1 VSSLST
7 TSGLGRYAALF
18 RAPSVRQVVLAGLLA
33 RLPLGMVPL
42 GTVLLVR
49 NAGHSYAVVG
59 GVVAALSVAIAAAAP
74 FVGRLV
80 DRVGQARVLIP
91 LALLFPSFL
100 GLLVWFSR
108 DHASALV
115 LVVLAAA
122 TGAMLPPVGACIR
135 TLWPSMLPAQGLR
148 ETAYALEAWLQE
160 LAFVVGPVLVGGI
173 AAGASASVAMLAAGA
188 FGLVGTLWFSL
199 TPPVQA
205 VRGHRNATKPTRAG
219 ALGSSGVRTVIL
231 ACIALG
237 CAFGVV
243 EVTMPAFAEIHATR
257 AEGGFAL
264 ACFAAGSLIGGLW
277 SGTRPAPLRPELR
290 FAFMLG
296 ALGVLLLPP
305 LLAPSLAVVCVLM
318 VVAGIPIAPAFAS
331 SYGLVDRLAVPG
343 TTTEAFS
350 WLSTAIVTGV
360 SLGTAVGGLV
370 IEHAGVT
377 WALALAAPCAL
388 AAALTVLA
396 LRASLAPVPRAAT

>member
-1 VSSLST
+1 
-7 TSGLGRYAALF
+7 
-18 RAPSVRQVVLAGLLA
+18 
-33 RLPLGMVPL
+33 
-42 GTVLLVR
+42 
-49 NAGHSYAVVG
+49 
-59 GVVAALSVAIAAAAP
+59 
-74 FVGRLV
+74 
-80 DRVGQARVLIP
+80 
-91 LALLFPSFL
+91 
-100 GLLVWFSR
+100 
-108 DHASALV
+108 
-115 LVVLAAA
+115 
-122 TGAMLPPVGACIR
+122 
-135 TLWPSMLPAQGLR
+135 
-148 ETAYALEAWLQE
+148 
-160 LAFVVGPVLVGGI
+160 
-173 AAGASASVAMLAAGA
+173 
-188 FGLVGTLWFSL
+188 
-199 TPPVQA
+199 
-205 VRGHRNATKPTRAG
+205 
-219 ALGSSGVRTVIL
+219 VRTVIL
-231 ACIALG
+231 SCIALG

-257 AEGGFAL
+257 AQGGFAL
-264 ACFAAGSLIGGLW
+264 ACFAAGSLIGGVW

-396 LRASLAPVPRAAT
+396 LRASLAPGPAAAT